1 MTTTAHAMIATD
13 ATTAPS
19 PHKPASVAPL
29 VDDEHLAHG
38 TLALVCDGADPVMN
52 AVLCVCPAEQVWETL
67 QCDPDRSVD
76 GILALALPNARQ
88 RKEFESDPRRTVA
101 WRTHIRGWVNRAAGL
116 PRNLDDLWERLTDS
130 GALHIVIPSDRLWP
144 QRVEDLGLSQEF
156 PDPTCLWVR
165 GDPAC
170 LTACA
175 APLAIVGSREADAY
189 GLSMARQ
196 AAIAAAKAGH
206 TIISGGAMGID
217 AAAHRAA
224 VETAPASTIA
234 VMAGGLN
241 HTGPARNLGLFDDII
256 ASGGALISEV
266 APDTPPMSW
275 RFLIRNRLIAALS
288 HTVLVAQARYR
299 SGALNTASHAARL
312 NRVVL
317 AMPGDADRA
326 GNAGCNDLIYQ
337 GKAILLP
344 DPRNVLDMLPDSHEH
359 HKVPG
364 ERTNPNRRTAPN
376 PGMGQGESSTPDG
389 FPLPSQTAN
398 DEPLPGLFPDPDEE
412 PIPNASANASVRS
425 NTGSNAGAN
434 ANTATHSTRPADS
447 VSSSGGGERTLD
459 DEIIR
464 SVRTLRSSHRTTDI
478 GSIQARLQ
486 RHGIAVTC
494 RRLAVRLGAL
504 EMDGRVLRHADG
516 TFAALE

>member
-1 MTTTAHAMIATD
+1 MPSTPSAITTPAATATD
-13 ATTAPS
+13 ASAASS
-19 PHKPASVAPL
+19 PRKPASAAPI
-29 VDDEHLAHG
+29 VDDEHLAHAA
-38 TLALVCDGADPVMN
+38 LAAVCDGADPVMN
-52 AVLCVCPAEQVWETL
+52 AVLCVCAAEQVWETL
-67 QCDPDRSVD
+67 HGDPDRSVD
-76 GILALALPNARQ
+76 DILALALPDARQ
-88 RKEFESDPRRTVA
+88 RTEFEADPRRTVA
-101 WRTHIRGWVNRAAGL
+101 WRTHIRGWVNRAASL
-116 PRNLDDLWERLTDS
+116 PSNLDNLWERLTDS

-156 PDPTCLWVR
+156 PDPLCFWVR

-175 APLAIVGSREADAY
+175 TPLAIVGSREADAY
-189 GLSMARQ
+189 GLSMARH

-206 TIISGGAMGID
+206 VIISGGAMGID

-241 HTGPARNLGLFDDII
+241 HIGPARNLGLFDDII

-344 DPRNVLDMLPDSHEH
+344 DPRNVLDMIPDCHDH
-359 HKVPG
+359 RK
-364 ERTNPNRRTAPN
+364 APEASST
-376 PGMGQGESSTPDG
+376 PPSSTPDG
-389 FPLPSQTAN
+389 FPLPSKTAH
-398 DEPLPGLFPDPDEE
+398 DEPLPGLFPDPDDNL
-412 PIPNASANASVRS
+412 IPGT
-425 NTGSNAGAN
+425 NTATK
-434 ANTATHSTRPADS
+434 ANTSTSAVTHSTRPADS
-447 VSSSGGGERTLD
+447 VSSPGGSERTLD

-464 SVRTLRSSHRTTDI
+464 SVRTLRSSHHTTDI

-486 RHGIAVTC
+486 RHGIAASC